1 MTPRKG
7 LFCLLSPIRR
17 LVYPLGLCRCND
29 RIVMSI
35 IVRPDATRDDLP
47 YPLCCSRGRSRH
59 GGGPSRQH
67 AQVFHP
73 DPRSRTSHPPHLFS
87 SSPAL
92 QCRVQHVY
100 SHADAGNVC
109 PPSEQF
115 IQPLGAAGARPAPR
129 SFRTDSRRPTVSLM
143 IDRGRLDAPASQL
156 TSNLL
161 QAEATASAPV
171 DPQGDSN
178 NQHLIW
184 VAAIQHTLG
193 KVLTIGGGL
202 SRDDETS
209 RSFGYSTH

>member
-59 GGGPSRQH
+59 GGGPCCFL
-67 AQVFHP
+67 AFVFLFVFCF
-73 DPRSRTSHPPHLFS
+73 STSHPPHLFS

-92 QCRVQHVY
+92 QCREQHVY

-156 TSNLL
+156 TSNLM
-161 QAEATASAPV
+161 QADATASAPV

-178 NQHLIW
+178 SQHLIW
-184 VAAIQHTLG
+184 VAAIQHTLV